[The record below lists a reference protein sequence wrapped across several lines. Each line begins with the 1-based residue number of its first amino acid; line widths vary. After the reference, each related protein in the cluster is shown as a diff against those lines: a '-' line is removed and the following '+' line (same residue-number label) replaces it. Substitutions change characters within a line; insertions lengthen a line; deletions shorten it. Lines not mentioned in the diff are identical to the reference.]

1 MNLKVTT
8 KRTGLHLS
16 FGLVAMLLGVGVCSA
31 TPITYNVNQTIGLG
45 SVTGTIQTDG
55 TTGVLG
61 APNIIGWNLALN
73 GVGASL
79 NLTNFNSSVFVNGT
93 DVTATATNLF
103 FNFGAA
109 NDGYLLF
116 EVIFGAGARYY
127 CDAATL
133 QNFVCAHGSSVVPQ
147 TIFDPSAQF
156 VPQTG
161 NQIIGVA
168 GSISSVPE
176 PATLSLLALGL
187 VGLGVAR
194 RRSAS

>member
-1 MNLKVTT
+1 MNRKATT
-8 KRTGLHLS
+8 KRTGLHRAL
-16 FGLVAMLLGVGVCSA
+16 GLITMLLGVSVCSA
-31 TPITYNVNQTIGLG
+31 TPITYDVNQTIGLG
-45 SVTGTIQTDG
+45 SVTGTIKTDG

-61 APNIIGWNLALN
+61 VGNIIGWNLELN

-79 NLTNFNSSVFVNGT
+79 NLTNLNSSVFLNSI
-93 DVTATATNLF
+93 DVTATALDLF
-103 FNFGAA
+103 FNFDAV

-116 EVIFGAGARYY
+116 QVSFGSGTQYY

-133 QNFVCAHGSSVVPQ
+133 QDFVCAHGASVVPQ

-168 GSISSVPE
+168 GSSPVPE
-176 PATLSLLALGL
+176 PATLSLLGLGL
-187 VGLGVAR
+187 AGLGVAR
-194 RRSAS
+194 RRTAS

>member
-16 FGLVAMLLGVGVCSA
+16 FGLITMLLGVSVCSA
-31 TPITYNVNQTIGLG
+31 TPITYDVNQTIGLG
-45 SVTGTIQTDG
+45 SVTGTITTDG

-61 APNIIGWNLALN
+61 AGNITSWNLELN

-79 NLTNFNSSVFVNGT
+79 NLTNLNSGVFLNGT
-93 DVTATATNLF
+93 DVTATAADLF
-103 FNFGAA
+103 FNFGAPD
-109 NDGYLLF
+109 DGYLLF
-116 EVIFGAGARYY
+116 EVLFAAGSQYY
-127 CDAATL
+127 CDAATQ
-133 QNFVCAHGSSVVPQ
+133 QNFVCAHGASVVPQ

-168 GSISSVPE
+168 GSTVPE
-176 PATLSLLALGL
+176 PATLLLLGL
-187 VGLGVAR
+187 GLAGLGVAR